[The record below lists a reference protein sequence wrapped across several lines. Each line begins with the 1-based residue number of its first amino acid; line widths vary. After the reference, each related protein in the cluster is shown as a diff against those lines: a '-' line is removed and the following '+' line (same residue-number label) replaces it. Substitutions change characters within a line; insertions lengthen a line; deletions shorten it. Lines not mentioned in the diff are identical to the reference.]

1 MFMYVNLLNVLQRI
15 VQIVFDIYLKLSTF
29 SWDDDWMGDQYGF
42 ESREKFHRNFM
53 YPNDK
58 LALCG
63 TESKRIL
70 EFGHLDVKL

>member
-1 MFMYVNLLNVLQRI
+1 
-15 VQIVFDIYLKLSTF
+15 
-29 SWDDDWMGDQYGF
+29 MGDQYGF
-42 ESREKFHRNFM
+42 ESGEKFHRNFM

-63 TESKRIL
+63 TESKRIF